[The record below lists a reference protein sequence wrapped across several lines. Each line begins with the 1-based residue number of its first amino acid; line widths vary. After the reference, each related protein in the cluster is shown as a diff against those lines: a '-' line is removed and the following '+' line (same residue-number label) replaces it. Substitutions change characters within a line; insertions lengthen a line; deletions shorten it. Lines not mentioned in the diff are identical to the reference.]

1 MRAEFLHDK
10 KEIEAI
16 LRQDVSLHL
25 YEIGDLDD
33 FFWPYTSWYT
43 LKQEPSKP
51 IILLYTGQPLPT
63 LLALTNE
70 SDSAMQRLIQ
80 SIMHLLPAKIYA
92 HLSEN
97 LAAAFDDRYHIE
109 SHGVHCKM
117 ILTNHS
123 KLNSVNT
130 SDVVPL
136 TEADLSALKDLY
148 QISYPDNWFDP
159 YMLKT
164 GFYFGIHRNSDLVSV
179 AGVHVY
185 SWHYGVAA
193 LGNITTHPHF
203 RGQGLAQRA
212 CAKLC
217 QSLIQTANHI
227 GLNVKADNTT
237 AIRCYENLGFNRVS
251 FYQECLLELKKV
263 NTAE

>member
-16 LRQDVSLHL
+16 LRQNVFLHL

-43 LKQEPSKP
+43 LKQELSKP

-70 SDSAMQRLIQ
+70 SDGAIQRLIQ
-80 SIMHLLPAKIYA
+80 SIMHLLPPRIYA
-92 HLSEN
+92 HLSKD
-97 LAAAFDDRYHIE
+97 LAAAFDGRYHIE
-109 SHGVHCKM
+109 SHGLHSKM
-117 ILTNHS
+117 VLTNYS
-123 KLNSVNT
+123 GLNSIDT
-130 SDVVPL
+130 SEVVPL
-136 TEADLSALKDLY
+136 TETDLTALKDLY
-148 QISYPDNWFDP
+148 HISYPDNWFDP

-164 GFYFGIHRNSDLVSV
+164 GFYFGIRRNSDLVSV

-185 SWHYGVAA
+185 SKRYRVAA
-193 LGNITTHPHF
+193 LGNITTHPRF
-203 RGQGLAQRA
+203 RGQGLARRA

-217 QSLIQTANHI
+217 QSLNQTAQHI
-227 GLNVKADNTT
+227 GLNVKTDNTS
-237 AIRCYENLGFNRVS
+237 AINCYENLGFTRS
-251 FYQECLLELKKV
+251 AFYQECLLELKEV
-263 NTAE
+263 NAAE